1 MNASGALTS
10 VLAYRLVN
18 FWMILIGGWAM
29 MILLTR
35 FRGHGGPDPGRP
47 AEPAQEPYRHES
59 R

>member
-1 MNASGALTS
+1 
-10 VLAYRLVN
+10 
-18 FWMILIGGWAM
+18 MILIGGWAM

-35 FRGHGGPDPGRP
+35 FRGHGGRDPGPP